1 MANTFKL
8 TAKVIRDAAIILS
21 ENLVAANLCNR
32 DIEQP
37 FAEKVGDEI
46 EVKVVPD
53 AGEAD
58 EFTGTTTASNITE
71 TSTKIKLEKHF
82 YKRHDLTSKEMT
94 LQVDDFVIQ
103 VIAPM
108 VLSIARSVDKY
119 LIAKWAGSF
128 ARYLVGSDGTS
139 PTTMAHIL
147 AGRKAIIDNLA
158 PYRNMAG
165 IIDTTAEA
173 ALLQLAQF
181 TSADYGVDRPAA
193 LREGVLGKAHGA
205 TFFTSQ
211 NAITAFNRGDIA
223 GTVTVAGAGQ
233 TGTSINV
240 TAFTAATGTVK
251 EGTRLTAAGL
261 TGTYT
266 VVEDAVIASNAATL
280 KLDRAMNASPTNTGA
295 VTFSTAFKQNLLYN
309 IRAAAGCI
317 IAPAPLS
324 GGVEGGVENHNGLSI
339 RIGMQGSLSG
349 LSNTIVADVFCGGK
363 VIYPKAGV
371 VLQG

>member
-1 MANTFKL
+1 MANAFKL
-8 TAKVIRDAAIILS
+8 TSKVIRDGAIILS

-32 DIEQP
+32 GIEQD
-37 FAEKVGDEI
+37 FADKVGDEI

-58 EFTGTTTASNITE
+58 EFTGATTASNITE
-71 TSTKIKLEKHF
+71 TSTKVKLEKHF
-82 YKRHDLTSKEMT
+82 YKRHDLTSKEKT

-103 VIAPM
+103 VISPM
-108 VLSIARSVDKY
+108 VLSLARSIDKY
-119 LIAKWAGSF
+119 LIAKLAGSF

-158 PYRNMAG
+158 PYRNVAG

-173 ALLQLAQF
+173 ALLQLNQF
-181 TSADYGVDRPAA
+181 TSADYGEERPAA
-193 LREGVLGKAHGA
+193 LREGLLGRAHGA
-205 TFFTSQ
+205 SFFTSQ
-211 NAITAFNRGDIA
+211 NALTAFNRGDIA
-223 GTVTVAGAGQ
+223 GTVLVAGAAQ
-233 TGTSINV
+233 TGANINV
-240 TAFTAATGTVK
+240 DGFTAATGTVK
-251 EGTRLTAAGL
+251 EGARLTLAGA

-266 VVEDAVIASNAATL
+266 TIEDCPIVGNAATL
-280 KLDRAMNASPTNTGA
+280 KLDRAVNAAPTNDGA
-295 VTFSTAFKQNLLYN
+295 VTFATAFKQNLLYN
-309 IRAAAGCI
+309 IRAAAGAI

-324 GGVEGGVENHNGLSI
+324 GGVEGGVESHNGLSI

-349 LSNTIVADVFCGGK
+349 LSDTIVADVFVGGK